1 MSQRE
6 CAGFNWP
13 PASIPAQEPVS
24 ISPQAVCRAGPGS
37 NVNACSLS
45 GLLRVCSARC
55 ARNSGEPLA
64 ECQSLAFGVA
74 QPETNAAV
82 FRLLSLLPAALLPF
96 CAGVPAIGVGQ
107 PANDAQPGRR
117 SVPCDGPPFGPSC
130 WQGVGQPAICATKLK
145 SVRLAPIFAPF
156 AIDLSFRATNCSG
169 VPPASQAVGVGHPVE
184 PVPDVRG
191 TDARSRKRDRPEGV
205 THGLH
210 VILYKVDP

>member
-1 MSQRE
+1 M
-6 CAGFNWP
+6 
-13 PASIPAQEPVS
+13 
-24 ISPQAVCRAGPGS
+24 
-37 NVNACSLS
+37 NACSLS

-130 WQGVGQPAICATKLK
+130 WQGV
-145 SVRLAPIFAPF
+145 
-156 AIDLSFRATNCSG
+156 
-169 VPPASQAVGVGHPVE
+169 
-184 PVPDVRG
+184 
-191 TDARSRKRDRPEGV
+191 
-205 THGLH
+205 
-210 VILYKVDP
+210 